1 MKHEVHHHKIFIT
14 LGVALVLALGY
25 FFGNKF
31 NITLEFNTGLLLANA
46 LLLVI
51 ILHFVLDLYSGRR
64 ALQVIDVTPKIASI
78 ASVARRAPRAAPKR
92 KVVKKAKKVTKK
104 KVAKKSTK
112 KKATTKKKPVA
123 KRKATRRR

>member
-78 ASVARRAPRAAPKR
+78 TSVARKPRAAPKR
-92 KVVKKAKKVTKK
+92 KVTEKKVAKK

-112 KKATTKKKPVA
+112 KKATAKKK
-123 KRKATRRR
+123 TSRRR